1 MIGEI
6 DKKVLVTDDVHPHLI
21 EGLESLG
28 YIIDN
33 QATIPYESIFSII
46 HEYHGIIINSKVKM
60 THSLM
65 QLGSNLEFIGRL
77 GSGLEII
84 DQVAAKEMSIAV
96 FSAPEGN
103 KNAVAEHAMGMLL
116 VLANQL
122 LWADQDVRRFE
133 WDREA
138 RRGWELE
145 GKTVGIIGFGN
156 NGSSFAKKLMGFDV
170 QVLAYDK
177 YKKNYAIDYEH
188 VCETDLDNLI
198 MNSDVISL
206 HVPLDTSTHF
216 LINENFISKCKG
228 GVIIINSSRGKVID
242 TKALIKGLDSGQIG
256 GACLDV
262 FENEKTASFSEDEL
276 VMYGKLYEFKQV
288 VLSPHVAG
296 WTVESKYKIANSL
309 LKQISILATKQG

>member
-1 MIGEI
+1 
-6 DKKVLVTDDVHPHLI
+6 
-21 EGLESLG
+21 
-28 YIIDN
+28 
-33 QATIPYESIFSII
+33 
-46 HEYHGIIINSKVKM
+46 
-60 THSLM
+60 
-65 QLGSNLEFIGRL
+65 
-77 GSGLEII
+77 
-84 DQVAAKEMSIAV
+84 
-96 FSAPEGN
+96 
-103 KNAVAEHAMGMLL
+103 
-116 VLANQL
+116 
-122 LWADQDVRRFE
+122 
-133 WDREA
+133 
-138 RRGWELE
+138 
-145 GKTVGIIGFGN
+145 
-156 NGSSFAKKLMGFDV
+156 
-170 QVLAYDK
+170 
-177 YKKNYAIDYEH
+177 
-188 VCETDLDNLI
+188 

-216 LINENFISKCKG
+216 LVNENFISKCKG